1 MKRITKRYWLSL
13 AIATFGLTLIFNP
26 LAASAATQVFE
37 ASGATPADIQT
48 AVTNFKTAVS
58 LGGINNGIVAGP
70 IANGRREINWD
81 AVAEAASAPNLFP
94 ANFFFNTRGAL
105 FFTPGTGFQVSAN
118 LVNSTNTPVRF
129 GNIFSVYPA
138 LFTAFS
144 EQKLFTA
151 LGSTITENLF
161 FIPPGVGG
169 TTTPRSATVKGFG
182 AVFTDVNTDLS
193 TKIEYFNVA
202 GNLLLTR
209 NVLPGPIKRRS
220 LSFLGVVFDTPSV
233 FMVRITSGDR
243 ILKVPNLDAV
253 AMDDFIYGEPQALV
267 P

>member
-58 LGGINNGIVAGP
+58 GMGGINNGIVAGP

-129 GNIFSVYPA
+129 GNIFPVYPA

-144 EQKLFTA
+144 DQKLFTA
-151 LGSTITENLF
+151 LDSTIT
-161 FIPPGVGG
+161 
-169 TTTPRSATVKGFG
+169 
-182 AVFTDVNTDLS
+182 
-193 TKIEYFNVA
+193 
-202 GNLLLTR
+202 
-209 NVLPGPIKRRS
+209 
-220 LSFLGVVFDTPSV
+220 
-233 FMVRITSGDR
+233 
-243 ILKVPNLDAV
+243 
-253 AMDDFIYGEPQALV
+253 
-267 P
+267 